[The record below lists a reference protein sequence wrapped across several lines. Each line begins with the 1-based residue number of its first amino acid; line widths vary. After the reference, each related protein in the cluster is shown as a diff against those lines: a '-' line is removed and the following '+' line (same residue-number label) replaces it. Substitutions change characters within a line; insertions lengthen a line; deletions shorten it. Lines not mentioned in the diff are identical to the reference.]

1 MTNLTNFHSITIKYL
16 PATNTR
22 GSRIKLIST
31 RFKCSVALDYDHQI
45 SDMTAQAANWLTAK
59 GLTVVGVCEDGNMI
73 ITSTFDT
80 FN

>member
-1 MTNLTNFHSITIKYL
+1 MTSLTNFHSITIKYL

-31 RFKCSVALDYDHQI
+31 RFKCSVVLDYDQI
-45 SDMTAQAANWLTAK
+45 GDTTAQSANWLAAK
-59 GLTVVGVCEDGNMI
+59 GFNIVGVCEDGNMI
-73 ITSTFDT
+73 ITSTFDA

>member
-31 RFKCSVALDYDHQI
+31 RFKCSIVLNYDYQI
-45 SDMTAQAANWLTAK
+45 GDITAQAANWLTAK
-59 GLTVVGVCEDGNMI
+59 GFNVVGACEDGKMI
-73 ITSTFDT
+73 ITSTFDA